1 MATIEPK
8 RVNKLVNRGY
18 DLLKWENEFLI
29 AGQNTYI
36 CMSTP
41 HVQGSV
47 EKKSKTD
54 LTLKKC
60 RDLMY

>member
-8 RVNKLVNRGY
+8 RVNELVNRGH
-18 DLLKWENEFLI
+18 DLLKRENELATI
-29 AGQNTYI
+29 YI
-36 CMSTP
+36 IMSTH
-41 HVQGSV
+41 HVRGSV